1 MTILEKLAA
10 SRSGLLADL
19 LDAGTGEVGHPVDA
33 ADWDNFNNF
42 SDWNKWIPWWD
53 KSDTDPVVPW

>member
-10 SRSGLLADL
+10 SQSDLLTGLLGTEVRS
-19 LDAGTGEVGHPVDA
+19 DASDERNKFNDF
-33 ADWDNFNNF
+33 DN
-42 SDWNKWIPWWD
+42 WNKWIPWWD